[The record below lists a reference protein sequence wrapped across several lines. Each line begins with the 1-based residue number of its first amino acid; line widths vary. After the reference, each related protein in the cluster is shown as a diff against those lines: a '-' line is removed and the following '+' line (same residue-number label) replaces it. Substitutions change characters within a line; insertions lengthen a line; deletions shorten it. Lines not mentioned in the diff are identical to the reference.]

1 MKKSALEQEI
11 AALRQ
16 EVEHLRENKPHTG
29 STNQPKP
36 KPKPSSIK
44 NHTVTLD
51 KDTKEALTEFL
62 AQVKKDYE
70 NLSPATTLCLFALG
84 ALFGRV
90 LARGKGDRS

>member
-16 EVEHLRENKPHTG
+16 EVERLRDNKPHPETK
-29 STNQPKP
+29 TEAKPQPKHQ
-36 KPKPSSIK
+36 
-44 NHTVTLD
+44 HTVTLD
-51 KDTKEALTEFL
+51 KDAKEALTEFL
-62 AQVKKDYE
+62 VQAKKDYE

-90 LARGKGDRS
+90 LARGKGEH